1 MCCAEV
7 WLTDGGVAF
16 NGVTRAWED
25 DSLLRG
31 ITTGVCGRVL
41 SGLLPCT
48 KSLVKVKPGEPG
60 KPWWNSTYQAF
71 ENKPGCNFPWKCGNS
86 GFAWKVLPEMIG

>member
-1 MCCAEV
+1 M
-7 WLTDGGVAF
+7 TDGGVAF

-60 KPWWNSTYQAF
+60 KPW
-71 ENKPGCNFPWKCGNS
+71 
-86 GFAWKVLPEMIG
+86 